1 MSKCVYIMMYLKV
14 FFPTFRRKTKEI
26 SKKQLIM
33 IMPLTQGNCNP
44 DSEVG
49 FTSLYF

>member
-1 MSKCVYIMMYLKV
+1 MLPWLYIKV
-14 FFPTFRRKTKEI
+14 RLYPTFRRKTKEI